1 MTAGVIDHSTAT
13 GNDQVV
19 IGFKSHLQ
27 ATVVPGEAAYLVSPE
42 GVTALRGRPA
52 EVLAPLL
59 DGTRTLRAVLE
70 AAAPR
75 LSPADVVGALRSL
88 DAAGL
93 LRTRREPAGGH
104 TCPPTGPPAGECH
117 AGAASGHP
125 ADPAAEAYWDL
136 VGLPDGGACR
146 LAAATVRIVNLA
158 AADPGPLRDA
168 CRESGVTVLEDGD
181 GGGGRGGEADLSL
194 VLCDDYLLPELAGV
208 DERHRAAGR
217 PWLLAKLSGRV
228 PWVGPLFQPDGACWH
243 CLAVRLGGHRAAEQP
258 LRRALRLTGPL
269 PRPEASLAAGR
280 AMAQHAAVLE
290 TAKWLA
296 GMRYPGQH
304 EIHSVDTLNLRTVN
318 HPVTRRPQCGH
329 CGDPGMVARTV
340 RTPFVVRSRPKA
352 ADPGNGHRA
361 ARAEEVLGRYGHLV
375 DSVTGVVAELR
386 RDPRAPEFVHSYVSG
401 PNLAVGSRTLAGV
414 RAGLRALSGGK
425 GNTDTEARTS
435 ALCEALERYCGVRHG
450 DEPVV
455 RDSLRGLGEAA
466 VHPNDC
472 QLFDDR
478 QFAAREQWNT
488 AYPSP
493 FHHVPPRFDPDR
505 VCEWTPVWSL
515 TGGRRRLLP
524 TELLYYASPAQQQAA
539 AATTAAAGGSGG
551 SGDGVGSGLRA
562 DSNGNG
568 AGASPEDAL
577 VQAFLELVE
586 RDAVALWW
594 YNRTRQPAL
603 DLDAFGE
610 PAVARVAEGCR
621 RGGRE
626 LWALDLTSDFG
637 IPVVAVVSRRTDK
650 PAEDIVFGFG
660 AHFDPRVALR
670 RAVTEMAQ
678 LLPSVWH
685 VRPDGTGYGVQDP
698 ETRAW
703 WTGETVARQPYLT
716 PDPGAAPRTPDDW
729 HYRPRADLRDDIAA
743 ITGLLDARGL
753 ELLVLDQ
760 TRPDIGLPVVKV
772 LVPGLRHFW
781 ARFAPG
787 RLFDVPVA
795 LGRLAEPTAYQQLN
809 PIPLF
814 V

>member
-1 MTAGVIDHSTAT
+1 MNAGVIDNSTT
-13 GNDQVV
+13 SEDDRVV
-19 IGFKSHLQ
+19 VGFKSHLQ
-27 ATVVPGEAAYLVSPE
+27 VTVVPGEAAYLVSQE
-42 GVTALRGRPA
+42 GVTALRGRHA

-59 DGTRTLRAVLE
+59 DGTRTLRGVLE

-75 LSPADVVGALRSL
+75 LSPADVVGGLRSL

-93 LRTRREPAGGH
+93 LRTRREPSAGH
-104 TCPPTGPPAGECH
+104 SCPPGCPLGGECGRPD
-117 AGAASGHP
+117 AGRAA

-136 VGLPDGGACR
+136 AGLPEGGPCR

-158 AADPGPLRDA
+158 AADPGPVREA
-168 CRESGVTVLEDGD
+168 CRESGITVLEGDDRDGEAAGEGAGEGA
-181 GGGGRGGEADLSL
+181 GGGGAGDADLSL
-194 VLCDDYLLPELAGV
+194 VLCDDYLLPALAEV
-208 DERHRAAGR
+208 DDRHRAAGR
-217 PWLLAKLSGRV
+217 PWLLAKLSGKV

-243 CLAVRLGGHRAAEQP
+243 CLAVRLAGHRAAEQP
-258 LRRALRLTGPL
+258 LRRALRLSGPL
-269 PRPEASLAAGR
+269 PRPEASLASGR

-304 EIHSVDTLNLRTVN
+304 EIRSVDTLTLRTVS
-318 HPVTRRPQCGH
+318 HPVTRRPQCRS
-329 CGDPGMVARTV
+329 CGDPGMVARAVGTA
-340 RTPFVVRSRPKA
+340 FVPRSRPKA
-352 ADPGNGHRA
+352 ADLGNGHRA

-375 DSVTGVVAELR
+375 DTATGVVAELR
-386 RDPRAPEFVHSYVSG
+386 RDPRAPEFVHAYVSG
-401 PNLAVGSRTLAGV
+401 PNLAVGSRTLTGV

-425 GNTDTEARTS
+425 GSTDTEARTS

-455 RDSLRGLGEAA
+455 RDTLRGLGADA

-472 QLFDDR
+472 QLFDER
-478 QFAAREQWNT
+478 QFAERETWNARN
-488 AYPSP
+488 PSP
-493 FHHVPPRFDPDR
+493 FHYVPPRFDADR
-505 VCEWTPVWSL
+505 ECEWTPVWSL
-515 TGGRRRLLP
+515 TQGRQKLLP
-524 TELLYYASPAQQQAA
+524 TELLYYASPAQS
-539 AATTAAAGGSGG
+539 AAGC
-551 SGDGVGSGLRA
+551 GLRA

-568 AGASPEDAL
+568 AGSSPEDAL
-577 VQAFLELVE
+577 VQAALELVE

-603 DLDAFGE
+603 DLDAFAE

-621 RGGRE
+621 RGGRT
-626 LWALDLTSDFG
+626 LWALDLTSDLG
-637 IPVVAVVSRRTDK
+637 IPVVAVLSRRTDK

-703 WTGETVARQPYLT
+703 WTGETVAAQPYLA
-716 PDPGAAPRTPDDW
+716 PDPAAPPRTPGDW
-729 HYRPRADLRDDIAA
+729 EYRPRADLRDDITAV
-743 ITGLLDARGL
+743 TGLLQERGL

-795 LGRLAEPTAYQQLN
+795 LGRVAGPTAYEDLN